1 MLKVSQLVGL
11 RVFAP
16 KKPKTQKDGTVTER
30 LQRLGKV
37 HNAVFSPDGRSVVGL
52 LVKRPDV
59 AGVIKRDDAFVA
71 LDSFEL
77 AADGTVTVT
86 RPEDGLDDAAI
97 RRLDL
102 DWDACII
109 WSGMDAKTV
118 EGKPLGYVSDAEFNE
133 KTGEVSRFSSTDGGV
148 AHALLGSFVITP
160 DMLRGYRDGCMIVDA
175 GGHAVALDGGLA
187 GAAGEGYARAKAKG
201 AEVGKKVGTAAGEA
215 VDKGSF
221 ALGKMIGRAQRAI
234 KDANEEGER
243 DESAP
248 QPPAMEASLPRAC
261 PSAWPQ
267 RPSTGP
273 PPRRIAQPP
282 SSLPPRQRRH
292 RRLPPRSR
300 PRRRRQRSPPP
311 ATRWPAPQA
320 SSLARS
326 ARCSAPSRMS
336 STRRARADSS
346 AAGPMPSS

>member
-11 RVFAP
+11 KVFAP

-59 AGVIKRDDAFVA
+59 VGIIKRDDAFVA

-77 AADGTVTVT
+77 APDGIVTVT

-97 RRLDL
+97 RRLGL

-109 WSGMDAKTV
+109 WSGMDAKTT
-118 EGKPLGYVSDAEFNE
+118 EGKPLGYVSDAEFSE

-175 GGHAVALDGGLA
+175 GGRAVELDGGLA
-187 GAAGEGYARAKAKG
+187 GAAGEGYARAKVKG
-201 AEVGKKVGTAAGEA
+201 AEVGKKVGAAAGEA

-221 ALGKMIGRAQRAI
+221 ALGRMIGKAQRAI
-234 KDANEEGER
+234 KDAAEEGEK
-243 DESAP
+243 DEAAP
-248 QPPAMEASLPRAC
+248 QPPAMEAADVRVTKPAEGLPERA
-261 PSAWPQ
+261 AE
-267 RPSTGP
+267 
-273 PPRRIAQPP
+273 A
-282 SSLPPRQRRH
+282 
-292 RRLPPRSR
+292 
-300 PRRRRQRSPPP
+300 P
-311 ATRWPAPQA
+311 ANRPAPKTYRPAPEQ
-320 SSLARS
+320 
-326 ARCSAPSRMS
+326 SAPAARPAQKAAPKK
-336 STRRARADSS
+336 TAPKKKPNTGDKVARA
-346 AAGPMPSS
+346 AGKQLGSLGKMFGSFKDEFDKASKGE

>member
-77 AADGTVTVT
+77 ASDGTVTVT
-86 RPEDGLDDAAI
+86 RLEDGLDDAAI

-248 QPPAMEASLPRAC
+248 QPPAMEAVDVRVTKPAEGLPERVAAA
-261 PSAWPQ
+261 PVD
-267 RPSTGP
+267 R
-273 PPRRIAQPP
+273 
-282 SSLPPRQRRH
+282 
-292 RRLPPRSR
+292 
-300 PRRRRQRSPPP
+300 
-311 ATRWPAPQA
+311 PAPKTY
-320 SSLARS
+320 RP
-326 ARCSAPSRMS
+326 APEQPAPAAAP
-336 STRRARADSS
+336 TQKAAPKKPAAKAAPKKPTTGDKVARA
-346 AAGPMPSS
+346 AGKQLGSLGKMFGSFKDEFDKASKGR

>member
-59 AGVIKRDDAFVA
+59 VGVIKRDDAFVA

-77 AADGTVTVT
+77 ASDGTVTVT
-86 RPEDGLDDAAI
+86 CPEDGLDDAAI
-97 RRLDL
+97 RRLGL

-109 WSGMDAKTV
+109 WSGMDARTV

-133 KTGEVSRFSSTDGGV
+133 RTGEVSRFSSTDGGV

-201 AEVGKKVGTAAGEA
+201 AEVGKRVGTAAGEA

-248 QPPAMEASLPRAC
+248 QPPAMEAVDVRVTKPAEGLPERAAAA
-261 PSAWPQ
+261 PVD
-267 RPSTGP
+267 R
-273 PPRRIAQPP
+273 
-282 SSLPPRQRRH
+282 
-292 RRLPPRSR
+292 
-300 PRRRRQRSPPP
+300 
-311 ATRWPAPQA
+311 PAPKTYRPAPEQPA
-320 SSLARS
+320 STATPTQKP
-326 ARCSAPSRMS
+326 APKKPAAKAAPKKP
-336 STRRARADSS
+336 TTGDKVARA
-346 AAGPMPSS
+346 AGKQLGSLGKMFGSFKDEFDKASKGR

>member
-77 AADGTVTVT
+77 VSDGTVTVT

-175 GGHAVALDGGLA
+175 GGRAVELDGGLA
-187 GAAGEGYARAKAKG
+187 GAAGEGYARAKVKG
-201 AEVGKKVGTAAGEA
+201 AEVGKKVGAAAGEA

-221 ALGKMIGRAQRAI
+221 ALGRMIGKAQRAI
-234 KDANEEGER
+234 KDATEEGEK
-243 DESAP
+243 DGAAP
-248 QPPAMEASLPRAC
+248 QPPAMETADVRVTKPAEGLPERA
-261 PSAWPQ
+261 AE
-267 RPSTGP
+267 
-273 PPRRIAQPP
+273 A
-282 SSLPPRQRRH
+282 
-292 RRLPPRSR
+292 
-300 PRRRRQRSPPP
+300 P
-311 ATRWPAPQA
+311 ADRPAPKTY
-320 SSLARS
+320 RP
-326 ARCSAPSRMS
+326 APEQPAPAAAP
-336 STRRARADSS
+336 TQKAAPKKPAAKAAPKKPTTGDKVARA
-346 AAGPMPSS
+346 AGKQLGSLGKMFGSFKDEFDKASKGR

>member
-77 AADGTVTVT
+77 ASDGTVTVT
-86 RPEDGLDDAAI
+86 RLEDGLDDAAI

-133 KTGEVSRFSSTDGGV
+133 KTGDVSRFSSTDGGV

-248 QPPAMEASLPRAC
+248 QPPAMEAVDVRVTKPAEGLPERVAAAPVDRPAPKTYRPAPEQPA
-261 PSAWPQ
+261 PSAAPTQ
-267 RPSTGP
+267 KAAPKKPAAKAAPKKPTTGDKV
-273 PPRRIAQPP
+273 
-282 SSLPPRQRRH
+282 
-292 RRLPPRSR
+292 
-300 PRRRRQRSPPP
+300 
-311 ATRWPAPQA
+311 
-320 SSLARS
+320 
-326 ARCSAPSRMS
+326 
-336 STRRARADSS
+336 ARA
-346 AAGPMPSS
+346 AGKQLGSLGKMFGSFKDEFDKASKGR

>member
-77 AADGTVTVT
+77 ASDGTVTVT
-86 RPEDGLDDAAI
+86 CPEDGLDDAAI
-97 RRLDL
+97 RRLGL

-109 WSGMDAKTV
+109 WSGMDARTV

-133 KTGEVSRFSSTDGGV
+133 RTGEVSRFSSTDGGM

-201 AEVGKKVGTAAGEA
+201 AEVGKRVGTAAGEA

-248 QPPAMEASLPRAC
+248 QPPAMEAVDVRVTKPAEGLPERAAAA
-261 PSAWPQ
+261 PVD
-267 RPSTGP
+267 R
-273 PPRRIAQPP
+273 
-282 SSLPPRQRRH
+282 
-292 RRLPPRSR
+292 
-300 PRRRRQRSPPP
+300 
-311 ATRWPAPQA
+311 PAPKTYRPAPEQPA
-320 SSLARS
+320 STATPTQKP
-326 ARCSAPSRMS
+326 APKKPAAKAAPKKP
-336 STRRARADSS
+336 TTGDKVARA
-346 AAGPMPSS
+346 AGKQLGSLGKMFGSFKDEFDKASKGR

>member
-37 HNAVFSPDGRSVVGL
+37 HNAVFSPDGGSVVGL

-248 QPPAMEASLPRAC
+248 QPPAMEAVDVRVTKPAEGLPERVAAAPVDRPAPKTYRPAPEQPA
-261 PSAWPQ
+261 PSAAPTQ
-267 RPSTGP
+267 KAAPKKPAAKAAPKKPTTGDKV
-273 PPRRIAQPP
+273 
-282 SSLPPRQRRH
+282 
-292 RRLPPRSR
+292 
-300 PRRRRQRSPPP
+300 
-311 ATRWPAPQA
+311 
-320 SSLARS
+320 
-326 ARCSAPSRMS
+326 
-336 STRRARADSS
+336 ARA
-346 AAGPMPSS
+346 AGKQLGSLGKMFGSFKDEFDKASKGR

>member
-248 QPPAMEASLPRAC
+248 QPPAMEAVDVRVAKPAEGLPERVAAA
-261 PSAWPQ
+261 PVD
-267 RPSTGP
+267 R
-273 PPRRIAQPP
+273 
-282 SSLPPRQRRH
+282 
-292 RRLPPRSR
+292 
-300 PRRRRQRSPPP
+300 
-311 ATRWPAPQA
+311 PAPKTYRPAPEQPA
-320 SSLARS
+320 STATPTQK
-326 ARCSAPSRMS
+326 AAPKKPAAKAAPKKP
-336 STRRARADSS
+336 TTGDKVARA
-346 AAGPMPSS
+346 AGKQLGSLGKMFGSFKDEFDKASKGR

>member
-16 KKPKTQKDGTVTER
+16 KKPKTRKDGTVTER
-30 LQRLGKV
+30 LQRHGKV
-37 HNAVFSPDGRSVVGL
+37 HNADFSPDGRSVVGL

-59 AGVIKRDDAFVA
+59 AGVIKRDDAFAA

-77 AADGTVTVT
+77 ASDGAVTVT

-97 RRLDL
+97 RRLGL

-248 QPPAMEASLPRAC
+248 QPPAMEAVDVRVTKPAEGLPERVAAA
-261 PSAWPQ
+261 PVD
-267 RPSTGP
+267 R
-273 PPRRIAQPP
+273 
-282 SSLPPRQRRH
+282 
-292 RRLPPRSR
+292 
-300 PRRRRQRSPPP
+300 
-311 ATRWPAPQA
+311 PAPKTYRPAPEQPA
-320 SSLARS
+320 STATPTQK
-326 ARCSAPSRMS
+326 AAPKKPAAKAAPKKP
-336 STRRARADSS
+336 TTGDKVARA
-346 AAGPMPSS
+346 AGKQLGSLGKMFGSFKDEFDKASKGR

>member
-77 AADGTVTVT
+77 ASDGTVTVT
-86 RPEDGLDDAAI
+86 CPEDGLDDAAI
-97 RRLDL
+97 RRLGL

-109 WSGMDAKTV
+109 WSGMDARTV

-133 KTGEVSRFSSTDGGV
+133 RTGEVSRFSSTDGGM

-201 AEVGKKVGTAAGEA
+201 AEVGKRVGTAAGEA

-248 QPPAMEASLPRAC
+248 QPPAMEAVDVRVTKPAEGLPERAAAA
-261 PSAWPQ
+261 PVD
-267 RPSTGP
+267 R
-273 PPRRIAQPP
+273 
-282 SSLPPRQRRH
+282 
-292 RRLPPRSR
+292 
-300 PRRRRQRSPPP
+300 
-311 ATRWPAPQA
+311 PAPKTYRPAPEQPA
-320 SSLARS
+320 STATPTQKP
-326 ARCSAPSRMS
+326 APKKPAAKAAPKKP
-336 STRRARADSS
+336 TTGDKVARA
-346 AAGPMPSS
+346 AGKQLVSLGKMFGSFKDEFDKASKGR

>member
-11 RVFAP
+11 KVFAP

-59 AGVIKRDDAFVA
+59 VGIIKRDDAFVA

-77 AADGTVTVT
+77 APDGTVTVT

-97 RRLDL
+97 RRLGL

-109 WSGMDAKTV
+109 WSGMDAKTT
-118 EGKPLGYVSDAEFNE
+118 EGKPLGYVSDAEFSE

-175 GGHAVALDGGLA
+175 GGRAVELDGGLA
-187 GAAGEGYARAKAKG
+187 GAAGEGYARAKVKG
-201 AEVGKKVGTAAGEA
+201 AEVGKKVGAAAGEA
-215 VDKGSF
+215 VDRGSF
-221 ALGKMIGRAQRAI
+221 ALGKMIGKAQRAI
-234 KDANEEGER
+234 KDAAEEGEK
-243 DESAP
+243 DEAIP
-248 QPPAMEASLPRAC
+248 QPPAMEAADVRVTKPAEGLPERA
-261 PSAWPQ
+261 AE
-267 RPSTGP
+267 
-273 PPRRIAQPP
+273 A
-282 SSLPPRQRRH
+282 
-292 RRLPPRSR
+292 
-300 PRRRRQRSPPP
+300 P
-311 ATRWPAPQA
+311 ADRPAPKTYRPAPEQPA
-320 SSLARS
+320 PTARP
-326 ARCSAPSRMS
+326 AQKTAPKKPAPKKKPN
-336 STRRARADSS
+336 TGDKVARA
-346 AAGPMPSS
+346 AGKQLGSLGKMFGSFKDEFDRASKGE

>member
-59 AGVIKRDDAFVA
+59 AGVIRRDDAFVA

-248 QPPAMEASLPRAC
+248 QPPAMEAVDVRVAKPAEGLPERVAAA
-261 PSAWPQ
+261 PVD
-267 RPSTGP
+267 R
-273 PPRRIAQPP
+273 
-282 SSLPPRQRRH
+282 
-292 RRLPPRSR
+292 
-300 PRRRRQRSPPP
+300 
-311 ATRWPAPQA
+311 PAPKTYRPAPEQPA
-320 SSLARS
+320 STATPTQK
-326 ARCSAPSRMS
+326 AAPKKPAAKAAPKKP
-336 STRRARADSS
+336 TTGDKVARA
-346 AAGPMPSS
+346 AGKQLGSLGKMFGSFKDEFDKASKGR

>member
-1 MLKVSQLVGL
+1 M
-11 RVFAP
+11 
-16 KKPKTQKDGTVTER
+16 
-30 LQRLGKV
+30 
-37 HNAVFSPDGRSVVGL
+37 GL

-248 QPPAMEASLPRAC
+248 QPPAMEAVDVRVAKPAEGLPERVAAA
-261 PSAWPQ
+261 PVD
-267 RPSTGP
+267 R
-273 PPRRIAQPP
+273 
-282 SSLPPRQRRH
+282 
-292 RRLPPRSR
+292 
-300 PRRRRQRSPPP
+300 
-311 ATRWPAPQA
+311 PAPKTYRPAPEQPA
-320 SSLARS
+320 STATPTQK
-326 ARCSAPSRMS
+326 AAPKKPAAKAAPKKP
-336 STRRARADSS
+336 TTGDKVARA
-346 AAGPMPSS
+346 AGKQLGSLGKMFGSFKDEFDKASKGR

>member
-16 KKPKTQKDGTVTER
+16 KKPKTQKDGTITER

-59 AGVIKRDDAFVA
+59 VGIIKRDDAFVA

-77 AADGTVTVT
+77 APDGTVTVT

-97 RRLDL
+97 RRLSL

-109 WSGMDAKTV
+109 WSGMDAKTT
-118 EGKPLGYVSDAEFNE
+118 EGKPLGYVSDAEFSE

-175 GGHAVALDGGLA
+175 GGRAVELDGGLA
-187 GAAGEGYARAKAKG
+187 GAAGEGYARAKVKG
-201 AEVGKKVGTAAGEA
+201 AEVGKKVGAAAGEA

-221 ALGKMIGRAQRAI
+221 ALGKMIGKAQRAI
-234 KDANEEGER
+234 KDATEEGEK
-243 DESAP
+243 DEAAP
-248 QPPAMEASLPRAC
+248 QPPAMEAADVRVTKPAEGLPERAAEE
-261 PSAWPQ
+261 PADRSAPKTY
-267 RPSTGP
+267 R
-273 PPRRIAQPP
+273 
-282 SSLPPRQRRH
+282 
-292 RRLPPRSR
+292 
-300 PRRRRQRSPPP
+300 
-311 ATRWPAPQA
+311 PAPEQPAPAARPAQKASPKRQA
-320 SSLARS
+320 
-326 ARCSAPSRMS
+326 PKKKPN
-336 STRRARADSS
+336 TGDKIARA
-346 AAGPMPSS
+346 AGKQLGSLGKMLGSFKDEFDKASKGE

>member
-11 RVFAP
+11 KVFAP

-59 AGVIKRDDAFVA
+59 VGIIKRDDAFVA

-77 AADGTVTVT
+77 APDGTVTVT
-86 RPEDGLDDAAI
+86 RPEDGLDDTAI
-97 RRLDL
+97 RRLGL

-109 WSGMDAKTV
+109 WSGMDAKTT
-118 EGKPLGYVSDAEFNE
+118 EGKPLGYVSDAEFSE

-175 GGHAVALDGGLA
+175 GGRAVALDGGLA
-187 GAAGEGYARAKAKG
+187 GAAGEGYARAKVKG
-201 AEVGKKVGTAAGEA
+201 AEVGKKVGAAAGEA

-221 ALGKMIGRAQRAI
+221 ALGKMIGKAQRAI
-234 KDANEEGER
+234 KDAAEEGEK
-243 DESAP
+243 DEAAP
-248 QPPAMEASLPRAC
+248 QPPAMEAADVRVTKPAEGLPERA
-261 PSAWPQ
+261 A
-267 RPSTGP
+267 G
-273 PPRRIAQPP
+273 A
-282 SSLPPRQRRH
+282 
-292 RRLPPRSR
+292 
-300 PRRRRQRSPPP
+300 P
-311 ATRWPAPQA
+311 ADRPAPKTYRPAPEQPA
-320 SSLARS
+320 PAARP
-326 ARCSAPSRMS
+326 AQKAAPKKPAPKKKPN
-336 STRRARADSS
+336 TGDKVARA
-346 AAGPMPSS
+346 AGKQLGSLGKMFGSFKDEFDKASKGE

>member
-52 LVKRPDV
+52 FVKRPDV
-59 AGVIKRDDAFVA
+59 VGVIKRDDAFVA

-77 AADGTVTVT
+77 ASDGTVTVT
-86 RPEDGLDDAAI
+86 RSEDGLDDAAI
-97 RRLDL
+97 RRLGL

-109 WSGMDAKTV
+109 WSGMDARTV

-133 KTGEVSRFSSTDGGV
+133 RTGEVSRFSSTDGGM

-248 QPPAMEASLPRAC
+248 QPPAMEAVDVRVIKPAEGLPERAAAA
-261 PSAWPQ
+261 PVD
-267 RPSTGP
+267 R
-273 PPRRIAQPP
+273 
-282 SSLPPRQRRH
+282 
-292 RRLPPRSR
+292 
-300 PRRRRQRSPPP
+300 
-311 ATRWPAPQA
+311 PAPKTYRPAPEQPA
-320 SSLARS
+320 STATPTQK
-326 ARCSAPSRMS
+326 AAPKKPAAKAAPKKP
-336 STRRARADSS
+336 TTGDKVARA
-346 AAGPMPSS
+346 AGKQLGSLGKMFGSFKDEFDKASKGR

>member
-77 AADGTVTVT
+77 ASDGAVTVT

-248 QPPAMEASLPRAC
+248 QPPAMEAVDVRVTKPAEGLPERVAAA
-261 PSAWPQ
+261 PVD
-267 RPSTGP
+267 R
-273 PPRRIAQPP
+273 
-282 SSLPPRQRRH
+282 
-292 RRLPPRSR
+292 
-300 PRRRRQRSPPP
+300 
-311 ATRWPAPQA
+311 PAPKTY
-320 SSLARS
+320 RP
-326 ARCSAPSRMS
+326 APEQPAPAAAP
-336 STRRARADSS
+336 TQKAAPKKPAAKAAPKKPTTGDKVARA
-346 AAGPMPSS
+346 AGKQLGSLGKMFGSFKDEFDKASKGR

>member
-77 AADGTVTVT
+77 ASDGTVTVT
-86 RPEDGLDDAAI
+86 RLEDGLDDAAI

-248 QPPAMEASLPRAC
+248 QPPAMEAVDVRVTKPAEGLPERVAAAPVDRPAPKTYRPAPEQPA
-261 PSAWPQ
+261 PSAAPTQ
-267 RPSTGP
+267 KAAPKKPAAKAAPKKPTTGDKV
-273 PPRRIAQPP
+273 
-282 SSLPPRQRRH
+282 
-292 RRLPPRSR
+292 
-300 PRRRRQRSPPP
+300 
-311 ATRWPAPQA
+311 
-320 SSLARS
+320 
-326 ARCSAPSRMS
+326 
-336 STRRARADSS
+336 ARA
-346 AAGPMPSS
+346 AGKQLGSLGKMFGSFKDEFDKASKGR

>member
-77 AADGTVTVT
+77 ASDGTVTVT
-86 RPEDGLDDAAI
+86 RLEDGLDDAAI

-201 AEVGKKVGTAAGEA
+201 AEVGKKVGTAAGET

-248 QPPAMEASLPRAC
+248 QPPAMEAVDVRVTKPAEGLPERVAAAPVDRPAPKTYRPVPEQPA
-261 PSAWPQ
+261 PSAAPTQ
-267 RPSTGP
+267 KAAPKKPAAKAAPKKPTTGDKV
-273 PPRRIAQPP
+273 
-282 SSLPPRQRRH
+282 
-292 RRLPPRSR
+292 
-300 PRRRRQRSPPP
+300 
-311 ATRWPAPQA
+311 
-320 SSLARS
+320 
-326 ARCSAPSRMS
+326 
-336 STRRARADSS
+336 ARA
-346 AAGPMPSS
+346 AGKQLGSLGKMFGSFKDEFDKASKGR

>member
-1 MLKVSQLVGL
+1 MLKVGQLVGL

-59 AGVIKRDDAFVA
+59 VGVIKRDDAFVA

-77 AADGTVTVT
+77 ASDATVTVT

-97 RRLDL
+97 RRLGL

-109 WSGMDAKTV
+109 WSGMDARTV

-234 KDANEEGER
+234 KDANEAGER

-248 QPPAMEASLPRAC
+248 QPPAMEAVDVRVTKPAEGLPERAAAA
-261 PSAWPQ
+261 PVD
-267 RPSTGP
+267 R
-273 PPRRIAQPP
+273 
-282 SSLPPRQRRH
+282 
-292 RRLPPRSR
+292 
-300 PRRRRQRSPPP
+300 
-311 ATRWPAPQA
+311 PAPKTYRPAPEQPA
-320 SSLARS
+320 STATPTQKP
-326 ARCSAPSRMS
+326 APKKPAAKAAPKKP
-336 STRRARADSS
+336 TTGDKVARA
-346 AAGPMPSS
+346 AGKQLGSLGKMFGSFKDEFDKASKGR

>member
-77 AADGTVTVT
+77 ASDGTVTVTVT

-234 KDANEEGER
+234 KDATEEGER

-248 QPPAMEASLPRAC
+248 QPPAMEAVDVCVTKPAEGLPERVAAA
-261 PSAWPQ
+261 PVD
-267 RPSTGP
+267 R
-273 PPRRIAQPP
+273 
-282 SSLPPRQRRH
+282 
-292 RRLPPRSR
+292 
-300 PRRRRQRSPPP
+300 
-311 ATRWPAPQA
+311 PAPKTYRPAPEQPA
-320 SSLARS
+320 STATPTQK
-326 ARCSAPSRMS
+326 AAPKKPAAKAAPKKPI
-336 STRRARADSS
+336 TGDKVARA
-346 AAGPMPSS
+346 AGKQLGSLGKMFGSFKDEFDKASKGR

>member
-11 RVFAP
+11 KVFAP

-59 AGVIKRDDAFVA
+59 VGIIKRDDAFVA

-77 AADGTVTVT
+77 APDGTVTVT

-97 RRLDL
+97 RRLGL

-109 WSGMDAKTV
+109 WSGMDAKTT
-118 EGKPLGYVSDAEFNE
+118 EGKPLGYVSDAEFSE

-175 GGHAVALDGGLA
+175 GGRAVALDGGLA
-187 GAAGEGYARAKAKG
+187 GAAGEGYARAKVKG
-201 AEVGKKVGTAAGEA
+201 AEVGKKVGAAAGEA

-221 ALGKMIGRAQRAI
+221 ALGKMIGKAQRAI
-234 KDANEEGER
+234 KDAAEEGEK
-243 DESAP
+243 DGAAP
-248 QPPAMEASLPRAC
+248 QPPAMEAADVRVAKPAEGLPERA
-261 PSAWPQ
+261 AE
-267 RPSTGP
+267 
-273 PPRRIAQPP
+273 A
-282 SSLPPRQRRH
+282 
-292 RRLPPRSR
+292 
-300 PRRRRQRSPPP
+300 P
-311 ATRWPAPQA
+311 ADRPAPKTYRPAPEQPA
-320 SSLARS
+320 PAARP
-326 ARCSAPSRMS
+326 AQKAAPKNPAPKKKPN
-336 STRRARADSS
+336 TGDKVARA
-346 AAGPMPSS
+346 AGKQLGSLSKMFGSFKDEFDKASKGE

>member
-16 KKPKTQKDGTVTER
+16 KKPKTQKDGTITER

-59 AGVIKRDDAFVA
+59 VGIIKRDDAFVA

-77 AADGTVTVT
+77 APDGTVTVT

-97 RRLDL
+97 RRLGL

-109 WSGMDAKTV
+109 WSGMDAKTT
-118 EGKPLGYVSDAEFNE
+118 EGKPLGYVSDAEFSE

-175 GGHAVALDGGLA
+175 GGRAVELDGGLA
-187 GAAGEGYARAKAKG
+187 GAAGEGYARAKVKG
-201 AEVGKKVGTAAGEA
+201 AEVGKKVGAAAGEA

-221 ALGKMIGRAQRAI
+221 ALGKMIGKAQRAI
-234 KDANEEGER
+234 KDATEEGEK
-243 DESAP
+243 DEAAP
-248 QPPAMEASLPRAC
+248 QPPAMEAADVRVTKPAEGLPERAVEA
-261 PSAWPQ
+261 PAD
-267 RPSTGP
+267 RPVPKTY
-273 PPRRIAQPP
+273 R
-282 SSLPPRQRRH
+282 
-292 RRLPPRSR
+292 
-300 PRRRRQRSPPP
+300 
-311 ATRWPAPQA
+311 PAPEQSVPDVRPDQKAAPKRPA
-320 SSLARS
+320 SKKK
-326 ARCSAPSRMS
+326 PN
-336 STRRARADSS
+336 TGDKVARA
-346 AAGPMPSS
+346 AGKQLGSLGKMFGSFKDEFDKASKGE

>member
-59 AGVIKRDDAFVA
+59 VGVIKRDDAFVA

-77 AADGTVTVT
+77 ASDGTVTVT
-86 RPEDGLDDAAI
+86 CPEDGLDDAAI
-97 RRLDL
+97 RRLGL

-109 WSGMDAKTV
+109 WSGMDARTV

-234 KDANEEGER
+234 KDANEEDER

-248 QPPAMEASLPRAC
+248 QPPAMEAVDVRVIKPAEGLPEGAAAA
-261 PSAWPQ
+261 PVD
-267 RPSTGP
+267 RPAPKTYRPAPEQPASTATP
-273 PPRRIAQPP
+273 TQKAAPKK
-282 SSLPPRQRRH
+282 
-292 RRLPPRSR
+292 
-300 PRRRRQRSPPP
+300 PP
-311 ATRWPAPQA
+311 AKAAPKK
-320 SSLARS
+320 
-326 ARCSAPSRMS
+326 P
-336 STRRARADSS
+336 TTGDKVARA
-346 AAGPMPSS
+346 AGKQLGSLGKMFGSFKDEFDKASKGR

>member
-77 AADGTVTVT
+77 ASDGTVTVT
-86 RPEDGLDDAAI
+86 RLEDGLDDAAI

-215 VDKGSF
+215 VDKGSL

-248 QPPAMEASLPRAC
+248 QPPAMEAVDVRVTKPAEGLPERVAAA
-261 PSAWPQ
+261 PVD
-267 RPSTGP
+267 R
-273 PPRRIAQPP
+273 
-282 SSLPPRQRRH
+282 
-292 RRLPPRSR
+292 
-300 PRRRRQRSPPP
+300 
-311 ATRWPAPQA
+311 PAPKTYRPAPEQPA
-320 SSLARS
+320 STATPTQK
-326 ARCSAPSRMS
+326 AAPKKPAAKAAPKKP
-336 STRRARADSS
+336 TTGDKVARA
-346 AAGPMPSS
+346 AGKQLGSLGKMFGSFKDEFDKASKGR